1 MADIQVPQLP
11 QRYIDMGFFDLSE
24 SQSEANNEISL
35 LFTGRLNKFR
45 QPGYRLLIS
54 MYLGG
59 RYTDWEHCTLISNR
73 WGVRD
78 SAGFMVK
85 GPDDHIIVNFD
96 NDAHDVRL
104 DRDVIDPTRT
114 DHRVHIAARLR
125 GPKLDDVQ
133 RQLNLDRVQAFKDY
147 YQRQQLERARQQ
159 QQERDRARLN
169 TNQHGGNTN
178 KYKLLYKKNKYK
190 YKYYNGL

>member
-1 MADIQVPQLP
+1 
-11 QRYIDMGFFDLSE
+11 
-24 SQSEANNEISL
+24 
-35 LFTGRLNKFR
+35 
-45 QPGYRLLIS
+45 

-78 SAGFMVK
+78 YAGFLVE

-96 NDAHDVRL
+96 NDAHNVRL

-114 DHRVHIAARLR
+114 DHRVHIAARLN
-125 GPKLDDVQ
+125 GPELDDVQ

-147 YQRQQLERARQQ
+147 YQRQQ

-169 TNQHGGNTN
+169 TNHHGGNTN

-190 YKYYNGL
+190 YKYYNST